1 MAVSK
6 RPTSSANPPV
16 GGGAR
21 KPLATND
28 GLPKVRAGM
37 GDVGAAVVEAFSDE
51 DLRRATGLEV
61 RICEEI
67 TQRHIFQTLAA
78 WSSFVEELKRDRPA
92 RAFAA
97 EIVNEAERCLRRIEL
112 LRAGRLRLL
121 RWHAIRRWRLRG

>member
-1 MAVSK
+1 M
-6 RPTSSANPPV
+6 T
-16 GGGAR
+16 
-21 KPLATND
+21 
-28 GLPKVRAGM
+28 GLLDK
-37 GDVGAAVVEAFSDE
+37 E
-51 DLRRATGLEV
+51 GLEV

-121 RWHAIRRWRLRG
+121 RWHAIRR